1 MNALAANLQQNKG
14 RRAVNV
20 VKLHNLYTK
29 ENSAMKKRKSN
40 NRVLIAAI
48 VLALVIVIGATFAW
62 FTSKDEVTNK
72 LSAITDYNVSITET
86 YTPETN
92 WVPGEEVNKDVA
104 LVNTGSTSAFVR
116 AYLSGQFVIS
126 ALEAEED
133 YVDAPTATAVTLG
146 IQDKTAEEDQIENT
160 MREEAFK
167 AEAGGYLVFV
177 PNAEAA
183 EAADMLNERNAE
195 IDTDTNGWVK
205 FDALTDD
212 YINDGFKSTVAELIN
227 EDGFYIFARVQTVK
241 ADNEGAVDEIEYVYD
256 GYYYDGDSYYK
267 ISVDSEGNK
276 IELYSNENE
285 APLTVTPYFY
295 KKSSKVINTDS
306 NSVKITNYEAGT
318 DPNADADREMI
329 QVWYDPDDFAED
341 SQTYTNSP
349 ANDIKINI
357 YLDQDYADNWTKVTD
372 TTADATDINTTYYYK
387 HELIGGETTAKLIDA
402 VELDSTVSNEAFYEF
417 DYYLNVLADS
427 IQAIKGEDKADTAIV
442 NGWAKNA
449 DTDREAYNV
458 GATGEGD
465 PNTLED
471 GTPKSVD
478 VTWTFSN

>member
-1 MNALAANLQQNKG
+1 
-14 RRAVNV
+14 
-20 VKLHNLYTK
+20 
-29 ENSAMKKRKSN
+29 MKKRKSN

-104 LVNTGSTSAFVR
+104 LVNTGSTAAFVR
-116 AYLSGQFVIS
+116 AYLSGQFVVS
-126 ALEAEED
+126 ALEEED
-133 YVDAPTATAVTLG
+133 AYIGAPTDTAVTLG
-146 IQDKTAEEDQIENT
+146 IQDKTAEEEQIEKT

-167 AEAGGYLVFV
+167 AEAGGYLVFA
-177 PNAEAA
+177 PNTV
-183 EAADMLNERNAE
+183 AADAVDMLIDRNAE

-205 FDALTDD
+205 FDALTDN
-212 YINDGFKSTVAELIN
+212 YGNDAGELTVAQIIGGE
-227 EDGFYIFARVQTVK
+227 GFYIFARVQTVT

-256 GYYYDGDSYYK
+256 GYYYDGESYYK
-267 ISVDSEGNK
+267 ISVDSEGVE
-276 IELYSNENE
+276 IELYANEGE
-285 APLTVTPYFY
+285 EPLTVTPYFY
-295 KKSSKVINTDS
+295 KKSSKVIDTDS

-341 SQTYTNSP
+341 TQTYTNSP

-357 YLDQDYADNWTKVTD
+357 YLDEDYADNWTKVKD
-372 TTADATDINTTYYYK
+372 TAADATDINTTYYYN
-387 HELIGGETTAKLIDA
+387 HELIGGETTEKLIDA

-427 IQAIKGEDKADTAIV
+427 IQAIKGDDKADTAIV
-442 NGWAKNA
+442 SGWAKNA
-449 DTDREAYNV
+449 DADREEYNV

>member
-1 MNALAANLQQNKG
+1 
-14 RRAVNV
+14 
-20 VKLHNLYTK
+20 
-29 ENSAMKKRKSN
+29 MKKRKSN

-104 LVNTGSTSAFVR
+104 LVNTGSTAAFVR
-116 AYLSGQFVIS
+116 AYLSGQFVVS
-126 ALEAEED
+126 ALEEED
-133 YVDAPTATAVTLG
+133 AYIGAPTDTAVTLG
-146 IQDKTAEEDQIENT
+146 IQDKTAEEEQIEKT

-167 AEAGGYLVFV
+167 AEAGGYLVFA
-177 PNAEAA
+177 PNTV
-183 EAADMLNERNAE
+183 AADAVDMLIDRNAE

-205 FDALTDD
+205 FDALTDN
-212 YINDGFKSTVAELIN
+212 YGNDAGELTVAQIIGGE
-227 EDGFYIFARVQTVK
+227 GFYIFARVQTVT

-256 GYYYDGDSYYK
+256 GYYYDGESYYK
-267 ISVDSEGNK
+267 ISVDSEGVE
-276 IELYSNENE
+276 IELYANEGE
-285 APLTVTPYFY
+285 EPLTVTPYFY
-295 KKSSKVINTDS
+295 KKSSKVIDTDS

-341 SQTYTNSP
+341 TQTYTNSP

-357 YLDQDYADNWTKVTD
+357 YLDEDYADNWTKVKD
-372 TTADATDINTTYYYK
+372 TAADATDINTTYYYN
-387 HELIGGETTAKLIDA
+387 HELIGGETTEKLIDA

-427 IQAIKGEDKADTAIV
+427 IQAIKGDDKADTAIV
-442 NGWAKNA
+442 SGWAKN
-449 DTDREAYNV
+449 EYNV